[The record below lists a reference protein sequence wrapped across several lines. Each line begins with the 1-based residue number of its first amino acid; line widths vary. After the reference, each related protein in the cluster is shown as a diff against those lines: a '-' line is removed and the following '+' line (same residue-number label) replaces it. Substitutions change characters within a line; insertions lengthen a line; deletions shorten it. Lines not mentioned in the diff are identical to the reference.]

1 MSDLHAQPATPSPP
15 EPLLEARNI
24 TKRFGALLA
33 LDDVSLTL
41 HRREVLA
48 LLGDNGAGKSTL
60 IKIIS
65 GVHQPDEGELLLGA
79 DALTMRTPSDARAA
93 GIETVY
99 QDLGL
104 FDNLSVAANFYA
116 GREPV
121 RPRWLGSLGFL
132 RERSMSGHITELLD
146 LLEVRVPRASASVG
160 LMSGGQRQGIAVARA
175 AAFASRVVILDE
187 PTAALGVREA
197 ANVLEFVS
205 RFAERDI
212 AVILISHNLEHVTQV
227 ADRAVILRQGRKVGE
242 VVPSPENHALIVS
255 RIVGGTEGPAPG
267 LATPAG
273 SHTESN

>member
-1 MSDLHAQPATPSPP
+1 MSDLHGQPVTPSPP

-65 GVHQPDEGELLLGA
+65 GVHQPDEGELLLGS

-116 GREPV
+116 GRESV

-132 RERSMSGHITELLD
+132 RERSMSRHITELLD

-197 ANVLEFVS
+197 RNVLEFVS

-255 RIVGGTEGPAPG
+255 RIVGGTEGPASG
-267 LATPAG
+267 LARPAG